1 MPPKSRELMICT
13 RASRLRSPPTT
24 LSERSAARTGV
35 ARVMINCWVAAS
47 TYGSVRVV
55 PPAAR
60 ASLYQG
66 RVRGS

>member
-1 MPPKSRELMICT
+1 MPPKSSALMIFT
-13 RASRLRSPPTT
+13 RVCRLRSPPTT
-24 LSERSAARTGV
+24 PAEAAGV
-35 ARVMINCWVAAS
+35 ATVMISPPVAAS
-47 TYGSVRVV
+47 MYGSVSVV